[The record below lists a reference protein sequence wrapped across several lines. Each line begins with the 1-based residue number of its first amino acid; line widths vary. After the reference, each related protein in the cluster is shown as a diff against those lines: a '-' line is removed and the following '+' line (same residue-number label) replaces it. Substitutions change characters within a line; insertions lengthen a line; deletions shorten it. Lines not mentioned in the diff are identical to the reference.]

1 MTVLAFS
8 FIVIFLI
15 IGPESDDWL
24 CLSLTDCRLVN
35 LIDVTFGPKAKLLF
49 RLSAQGLVKILKLKF
64 RRDFEAGVCS
74 AFRR

>member
-49 RLSAQGLVKILKLKF
+49 RLY
-64 RRDFEAGVCS
+64 
-74 AFRR
+74 